1 MEPNI
6 IVWLMLGYAVATPN
20 LQLQL
25 QLQQIFYIY
34 RSHTTMQFLKTLDAK
49 FFHSEIPAKP
59 MGKYAHFITIRIT
72 ESYPLFQTDGE
83 LNKAKVRAGIQHQE
97 AISRLAMFKRKQ
109 STPERLTGR
118 ELLRNYQI
126 GEWDKCDYNVEF
138 SKTTPDCILYGFA
151 IGDSGSEKSKVVV
164 DTAYSITPFEDSHLN
179 FTLNAPFEN
188 GTMSRKGEV
197 TSRINSQDHILP
209 QTFFPSII
217 TLKDP
222 TEAGFLYVFN
232 NILRTRHYG
241 AQTTRTGR
249 VRNELI
255 GVIFGDG
262 EIVSNLRWTQKI
274 YDLLSF
280 DGKINPPD
288 PLNEDDVRDAAS
300 KAITELMTQEFIF
313 HTDFIADAFESLL
326 TEVKSITS
334 NETRLKEMLTLANT
348 ESSAYANKYVLK
360 KSSDKDNKDKKS
372 KKTSAVAE

>member
-1 MEPNI
+1 
-6 IVWLMLGYAVATPN
+6 
-20 LQLQL
+20 
-25 QLQQIFYIY
+25 
-34 RSHTTMQFLKTLDAK
+34 MQFLKTVDAK

-164 DTAYSITPFEDSHLN
+164 DTAYSITAFEDSHLN

-188 GTMSRKGEV
+188 GTMSRNGEV

-209 QTFFPSII
+209 QTFFPSIV

-255 GVIFGDG
+255 GVIFADG
-262 EIVSNLRWTQKI
+262 ETVSNLRWTQKI

-288 PLNEDDVRDAAS
+288 PLNEDDVKDAAT
-300 KAITELMTQEFIF
+300 KAIAELMTQEFIS
-313 HTDFIADAFESLL
+313 HTDFIADAFQPLL

-334 NETRLKEMLTLANT
+334 NEARLKEMLTLANT
-348 ESSAYANKYVLK
+348 ESSTYAEKYVSK
-360 KSSDKDNKDKKS
+360 KSADKDKKDKKS
-372 KKTSAVAE
+372 KKASVAE

>member
-1 MEPNI
+1 
-6 IVWLMLGYAVATPN
+6 
-20 LQLQL
+20 
-25 QLQQIFYIY
+25 
-34 RSHTTMQFLKTLDAK
+34 MQFLTTVDAK
-49 FFHSEIPAKP
+49 HFHAEIPAKP

-83 LNKAKVRAGIQHQE
+83 LNKARVRAGVNNSE

-126 GEWDKCDYNVEF
+126 GDWEKCDYNVDF

-164 DTAYSITPFEDSHLN
+164 DTAYSITPFDDSHLN

-188 GTMSRKGEV
+188 GTMSRNGEV

-209 QTFFPSII
+209 QTFFPSIV

-255 GVIFGDG
+255 GVIFADG
-262 EIVSNLRWTQKI
+262 EIVSNLRWTQCI
-274 YDLLSF
+274 YDLMK
-280 DGKINPPD
+280 DAQPTQINSPD
-288 PLNEDDVRDAAS
+288 PLNEDDVLKAA
-300 KAITELMTQEFIF
+300 KTAIEQLMAKEYISFTASIGDKFN
-313 HTDFIADAFESLL
+313 TLL
-326 TEVKSITS
+326 AEVKQITGDES
-334 NETRLKEMLTLANT
+334 KLKELLKQANN
-348 ESSAYANKYVLK
+348 ESTAYANKHITKSGDKAK
-360 KSSDKDNKDKKS
+360 KGGKKAANS
-372 KKTSAVAE
+372 TVAES